1 MSGSSRS
8 SRGARDA
15 GKAITSS
22 AAEEADDGA
31 SFELGEVLE
40 FMRLLWGVNHG
51 LEASSKQM
59 DSQIGVTGPQRLVV
73 RIVGRNPGISAGS
86 LARVMHV
93 HPSTLTGVLSR
104 LEGRGLLARTV
115 DPGDGRRAL
124 FGLTARGK
132 ELDAMR
138 SGTVEARVRGALAK
152 LPAPRVKAAQ
162 EVLEALAKAL
172 QPAPARTTP
181 LADAPPKASPK
192 PRARKSRG

>member
-1 MSGSSRS
+1 MTGSIRS
-8 SRGARDA
+8 NRGARDP
-15 GKAITSS
+15 GKTTTS
-22 AAEEADDGA
+22 ATAEEADDGA

-59 DSQIGVTGPQRLVV
+59 DAQIGVTGPQRLVV

-124 FGLTARGK
+124 FGLTQRGK
-132 ELDAMR
+132 EMDAMR
-138 SGTVEARVRGALAK
+138 SGTVEARVRTALTRLTPAK
-152 LPAPRVKAAQ
+152 VKAAQ
-162 EVLEALAKAL
+162 EVLETLAKAL
-172 QPAPARTTP
+172 QPTPTRPARSE
-181 LADAPPKASPK
+181 APPPAR
-192 PRARKSRG
+192 PRARKPRA